1 MSTLTNQIA
10 RVDTELINY
19 NALPEKL
26 ELYSEVINLNVMK
39 VYINSEEFTLTL
51 KSSTNFENEI
61 TELKKALALLLPL
74 PRVYRNNKK
83 TVVLVKKMS
92 VTGKL
97 LDGLVIDCPT
107 ESYDVGQDI
116 KDVALDT
123 YAVYDIV

>member
-26 ELYSEVINLNVMK
+26 ELYSEVINLNLMK